1 MGVSAALVLAACGGG
16 GGAGNNQQPG
26 TQTSA
31 SGFNAASTSIVN
43 PSDKKGG
50 TLKFANEGDWD
61 TLDPGETYYAY
72 SWNFARL
79 YGRSLMMFKSAPG
92 KEGNQLVPDLA
103 EAPGQASDNAKTWTY
118 KLRKGVKFD
127 DGTEATSAD
136 VKYAVL
142 RSTDKQT
149 FPNGPAYW
157 DGMLNLP
164 SGYKGPYKTPNMNTD
179 SAIET
184 PDKYT
189 IVFHMKQPFA
199 AFDYLA
205 QQPNTMPVPKD
216 KDTGAKYRNSVVS
229 TGPYKFADLQ
239 PGKSFN
245 LVRNDQWDP
254 ATDPNRKALPDRIEV
269 SLNVNADDIDNRII
283 SGDLDVDV
291 IGPWSPTGRTEP
303 GLDGSD
309 AQGERGQPARLC
321 GSGTPRSTRPFLR
334 STTSSAAK
342 RVEYAMDH
350 TSYQT
355 AYGGQFAGGDLAT
368 TILPPSIPGYSKF
381 DLFPDGPDHKGDLDA
396 AKKSLEAC
404 GQPNGFETNIAYRAE
419 RPKEKATAEAFQQA
433 LGRVGIKLT
442 LKPYPQGDYFAQYAG
457 LPPYVVKNKLG
468 LALNGWAADWP
479 DGFGFLSQIVDSR
492 VIRATGGSSNTS
504 VRIPEVDKMLDSAL
518 TELNTDKRN
527 QMWGEIDK
535 RVMQDAVIYPGIY
548 SKSLLVRSK
557 NGTNIFV
564 TDAYRRVRLSRDG
577 SAEVAQMIICALS
590 LLRSASTG
598 SAHMITNRMSTAP

>member
-1 MGVSAALVLAACGGG
+1 MKHPRSWRARGLAAAGVSAALVLAACGGG
-16 GGAGNNQQPG
+16 GGGAGNQQGSSNQ
-26 TQTSA
+26 SA
-31 SGFNAASTSIVN
+31 QAGFNAGSTSIVS

-103 EAPGQASDNAKTWTY
+103 EAPGQSSDGAKTWTY
-118 KLRKGVKFD
+118 KLRHGVKYD
-127 DGTEATSAD
+127 DGTEVTSAD

-142 RSTDKQT
+142 RSIDKQT

-157 DGMLNLP
+157 EAPSALNLP

-184 PDKYT
+184 PDEYT
-189 IVFHMKQPFA
+189 IVFHMKKPFA
-199 AFDYLA
+199 SFDYLA
-205 QQPNTMPVPKD
+205 QQPDTMPVPKD
-216 KDTGAKYRNSVVS
+216 KDTGAKYRNSIVS
-229 TGPYKFADLQ
+229 TGPYKFEGLQ

-269 SLNVNADDIDNRII
+269 TLNVNADDIDNRII
-283 SGDLDVDV
+283 SGDLDVAVTSLGVQPAAQSRVLQDPTLKDNADNPLGV
-291 IGPWSPTGRTEP
+291 RLWYTSISPTVKP
-303 GLDGSD
+303 LDNINCRK
-309 AQGERGQPARLC
+309 AI
-321 GSGTPRSTRPFLR
+321 
-334 STTSSAAK
+334 
-342 RVEYAMDH
+342 EYAMDG
-350 TSYQT
+350 TAYQT

-368 TILPPSIPGYSKF
+368 TILPPSVPGYQKY
-381 DLFPDGPDHKGDLDA
+381 DLYPNGPDHKGDLDA

-468 LALNGWAADWP
+468 LATNGWAADWP

-492 VIRATGGSSNTS
+492 VIRETGGSSNIS
-504 VRIPEVDKMLDSAL
+504 VRIPEVDNMLDSAL

-527 QMWGEIDK
+527 QDWGAIDK
-535 RVMQDAVIYPGIY
+535 RVMEEAVIYPGVY
-548 SKSLLVRSK
+548 SKALLVRSK
-557 NGTNIFV
+557 NATNIMV
-564 TDAYRRVRLSRDG
+564 TDAFGEYDYLG
-577 SAEVAQMIICALS
+577 MGAQK
-590 LLRSASTG
+590 
-598 SAHMITNRMSTAP
+598 

>member
-283 SGDLDVDV
+283 SGDLDVAV
-291 IGPWSPTGRTEP
+291 TALGV
-303 GLDGSD
+303 
-309 AQGERGQPARLC
+309 QPAAQSRVLTDPTLKENADNPLGVRLWYT
-321 GSGTPRSTRPFLR
+321 SINPTVPPFNNIECR
-334 STTSSAAK
+334 KA
-342 RVEYAMDH
+342 VEYAMDH

-381 DLFPDGPDHKGDLDA
+381 DLFPDGTDHKGDLDA

-564 TDAYRRVRLSRDG
+564 TDAYGEYDYLG
-577 SAEVAQMIICALS
+577 MGAQK
-590 LLRSASTG
+590 
-598 SAHMITNRMSTAP
+598 

>member
-1 MGVSAALVLAACGGG
+1 MNHSRSWRVRSLAAVGVSAALVLAACGGG
-16 GGAGNNQQPG
+16 GGETGSQQGSSNQSSQ
-26 TQTSA
+26 A
-31 SGFNAASTSIVN
+31 AFDAASTGIVN

-50 TLKFANEGDWD
+50 TLKFANSGDWD
-61 TLDPGETYYAY
+61 SLDPGETYYQY

-79 YGRSLMMFKSAPG
+79 YGRALMMAKSAPG
-92 KEGNQLVPDLA
+92 KEGAQVTPDLA
-103 EAPGQASDNAKTWTY
+103 EAPGQSSDNAKTWTY
-118 KLRKGVKFD
+118 KIRKGVKFD
-127 DGTEATSAD
+127 DGTEVTSAD

-157 DGMLNLP
+157 DALLDLP

-184 PDKYT
+184 PDEYT

-205 QQPNTMPVPKD
+205 QQPDTMPVPKA
-216 KDTGAKYRNSVVS
+216 KDTGAKYRNSIVS

-283 SGDLDVDV
+283 AGDLDIDV
-291 IGPWSPTGRTEP
+291 AGTGV
-303 GLDGSD
+303 
-309 AQGERGQPARLC
+309 QPAAQARVLQDPNLKANADNPLSIRLWY
-321 GSGTPRSTRPFLR
+321 
-334 STTSSAAK
+334 TSIAPTVAPLDNIDCRK
-342 RVEYAMDH
+342 AIQYAMDR
-350 TSYQT
+350 TGYQT

-368 TILPPSIPGYSKF
+368 TLLPPTIPGHADF
-381 DLFPDGPDHKGDLDA
+381 DLYPNGQDHKGDLDA

-404 GQPNGFETNIAYRAE
+404 GQPNGFETNIGYRAE

-433 LGRVGIKLT
+433 LSRVGITVT
-442 LKPYPQGDYFAQYAG
+442 LKPFPQGDYFAQYCG

-468 LALNGWAADWP
+468 LCVNGWAADWP
-479 DGFGFLSQIVDSR
+479 DGFGFLSQITDSR
-492 VIRATGGSSNTS
+492 VIRETGGSSNIS
-504 VRIPEVDKMLDSAL
+504 VRIPEVDQMLDKAL
-518 TELNTDKRN
+518 TELDTNKRN

-535 RVMQDAVIYPGIY
+535 RVMEDAVIYPGVY
-548 SKSLLVRSK
+548 AKALLVRSK
-557 NGTNIFV
+557 NATNIFV
-564 TDAYRRVRLSRDG
+564 SDAQSMYDYVGLG
-577 SAEVAQMIICALS
+577 AQK
-590 LLRSASTG
+590 
-598 SAHMITNRMSTAP
+598 

>member
-1 MGVSAALVLAACGGG
+1 VGVSAALVLAACGGG

-127 DGTEATSAD
+127 NGTEATSAD

-283 SGDLDVDV
+283 SGDLDVAV
-291 IGPWSPTGRTEP
+291 TALGV
-303 GLDGSD
+303 
-309 AQGERGQPARLC
+309 QPAAQSRVLTDPTLKENADNPLGVRLWYT
-321 GSGTPRSTRPFLR
+321 SINPTVPPFNNIECR
-334 STTSSAAK
+334 KA
-342 RVEYAMDH
+342 VEYAMDH

-504 VRIPEVDKMLDSAL
+504 VRIPEVDKMLDTAL

-564 TDAYRRVRLSRDG
+564 TDAYGEYDYLG
-577 SAEVAQMIICALS
+577 MGAQK
-590 LLRSASTG
+590 
-598 SAHMITNRMSTAP
+598 

>member
-1 MGVSAALVLAACGGG
+1 LAAVGVSAALVLAACGGG
-16 GGAGNNQQPG
+16 GAGNNEQPG

-31 SGFNAASTSIVN
+31 SGFNAASTSVVN

-127 DGTEATSAD
+127 DGTEVTSAD

-149 FPNGPAYW
+149 FPNGPTYW
-157 DGMLNLP
+157 DRMLNLP

-184 PDKYT
+184 PDEYT
-189 IVFHMKQPFA
+189 IAFHMKKPFA

-216 KDTGAKYRNSVVS
+216 KDTGAKYRNSVVA

-269 SLNVNADDIDNRII
+269 SLSVNADDIDNRII
-283 SGDLDVDV
+283 SGDLDVAV
-291 IGPWSPTGRTEP
+291 TALGV
-303 GLDGSD
+303 
-309 AQGERGQPARLC
+309 QPAAQSRVLTDPTLKENADNPLGVRLWY
-321 GSGTPRSTRPFLR
+321 
-334 STTSSAAK
+334 TSINPTVPPLNNIECRRA
-342 RVEYAMDH
+342 VEYAMDH

-479 DGFGFLSQIVDSR
+479 DGFGFLSEIVDSR
-492 VIRATGGSSNTS
+492 AIRPTGGSSNTS
-504 VRIPEVDKMLDSAL
+504 VRIPEVDKMLDTAL

-564 TDAYRRVRLSRDG
+564 TDAYGEYDYLG
-577 SAEVAQMIICALS
+577 MGAQK
-590 LLRSASTG
+590 
-598 SAHMITNRMSTAP
+598 

>member
-1 MGVSAALVLAACGGG
+1 MNQSRSWRARGLAAAGVSAALLLAACGGG
-16 GGAGNNQQPG
+16 GPGGEQGPG
-26 TQTSA
+26 TQAGA
-31 SGFNAASTSIVN
+31 SGFNAASTSVVN
-43 PSDKKGG
+43 PSEAKGG

-61 TLDPGETYYAY
+61 TLDTGETYYAY

-103 EAPGQASDNAKTWTY
+103 EGPGEPSGDAKTWTY
-118 KLRKGVKFD
+118 KLRQGVKFD
-127 DGTEATSAD
+127 DGTEVTAAD
-136 VKYAVL
+136 VKYAIL

-157 DGMLNLP
+157 EGLLDLP
-164 SGYKGPYKTPNMNTD
+164 EGYKGPYKTPNMNTD

-189 IVFHMKQPFA
+189 IVFHTKAPFA

-216 KDTGAKYRNSVVS
+216 KDTGAKYRNTIVS
-229 TGPYKFADLQ
+229 TGPYKFEGLQ

-269 SLNVNADDIDNRII
+269 TLNVNPDDIDNRLI
-283 SGDLDVDV
+283 SGDLDVAV
-291 IGPWSPTGRTEP
+291 TALGV
-303 GLDGSD
+303 
-309 AQGERGQPARLC
+309 QPAAQSRVLQDPTLKENADNPLSARLWY
-321 GSGTPRSTRPFLR
+321 
-334 STTSSAAK
+334 TSINPTVAPLNNIECRKAIM
-342 RVEYAMDH
+342 YAMDH
-350 TSYQT
+350 TGYQT

-368 TILPPSIPGYSKF
+368 TILPPNIPGYAAF
-381 DLFPDGPDHKGDLDA
+381 DLYPSGPDHKGDLEA

-404 GQPNGFETNIAYRAE
+404 GQPNGFETNISYRAE

-433 LGRVGIKLT
+433 LSRVGIKLT
-442 LKPYPQGDYFAQYAG
+442 LKPYPQGDYFSSYAG
-457 LPPYVVKNKLG
+457 NPPYVVKNKLG

-492 VIRATGGSSNTS
+492 VIRPAGGSSNTS
-504 VRIPEVDKMLDSAL
+504 VRIPEVDQMLDTAL
-518 TELNTDKRN
+518 TELDTDKRN

-535 RVMQDAVIYPGIY
+535 RVMEEAVIYPGVY

-557 NGTNIFV
+557 NATNIFV
-564 TDAYRRVRLSRDG
+564 TDAYGEYDYLG
-577 SAEVAQMIICALS
+577 LGAQK
-590 LLRSASTG
+590 
-598 SAHMITNRMSTAP
+598 

>member
-1 MGVSAALVLAACGGG
+1 LAAVGVSAALVLAACGGG
-16 GGAGNNQQPG
+16 GGAGNNEQPG

-31 SGFNAASTSIVN
+31 SGFNAASTSVVN

-127 DGTEATSAD
+127 DGTEVTSAD

-149 FPNGPAYW
+149 FPNGPTYW
-157 DGMLNLP
+157 DRNLNLP

-184 PDKYT
+184 PDKST
-189 IVFHMKQPFA
+189 IVFHMKRPFA

-269 SLNVNADDIDNRII
+269 SLSVNADDIDNRII
-283 SGDLDVDV
+283 SGDLDVAV
-291 IGPWSPTGRTEP
+291 TALGV
-303 GLDGSD
+303 
-309 AQGERGQPARLC
+309 QPAAQSRVLTDPTLKENADNPLGVRLWYT
-321 GSGTPRSTRPFLR
+321 SINPTVPPFNNIECR
-334 STTSSAAK
+334 KA
-342 RVEYAMDH
+342 VEYAMDH

-479 DGFGFLSQIVDSR
+479 DGFGFLSEIVDSR
-492 VIRATGGSSNTS
+492 AIRLAGGSSNTS
-504 VRIPEVDKMLDSAL
+504 VRIPEVDKMLDTAL
-518 TELNTDKRN
+518 TELNADKRN

-557 NGTNIFV
+557 NASNIFV
-564 TDAYRRVRLSRDG
+564 TDAYGEYDYLG
-577 SAEVAQMIICALS
+577 LGAQK
-590 LLRSASTG
+590 
-598 SAHMITNRMSTAP
+598 

>member
-1 MGVSAALVLAACGGG
+1 MDHSRSWRARGLAAAGVSAALVLAACGGG
-16 GGAGNNQQPG
+16 GGAGGQQGSSNQS
-26 TQTSA
+26 TQA
-31 SGFNAASTSIVN
+31 AFNAASTGVVS

-50 TLKFANEGDWD
+50 TLKFANAGDWD

-127 DGTEATSAD
+127 DGTEVTSAD

-184 PDKYT
+184 PDKST

-216 KDTGAKYRNSVVS
+216 KDTGAKYRNSIVS

-254 ATDPNRKALPDRIEV
+254 ATDPNRKALPDRMEV
-269 SLNVNADDIDNRII
+269 ALNVNADDIDNRLI

-291 IGPWSPTGRTEP
+291 VATGV
-303 GLDGSD
+303 
-309 AQGERGQPARLC
+309 QPAAQSRVLTDPTLKENADNPLSARLWY
-321 GSGTPRSTRPFLR
+321 
-334 STTSSAAK
+334 TSINPTVAPLDNIDCRKAI
-342 RVEYAMDH
+342 EYAMDR
-350 TSYQT
+350 TAYQT

-504 VRIPEVDKMLDSAL
+504 VRIPQVDKMLDSAL

-527 QMWGEIDK
+527 QMWGEVDK
-535 RVMQDAVIYPGIY
+535 RVMEDAVIYPGVY

-557 NGTNIFV
+557 NATNIMV
-564 TDAYRRVRLSRDG
+564 TDAYGEYDYLG
-577 SAEVAQMIICALS
+577 LGAQK
-590 LLRSASTG
+590 
-598 SAHMITNRMSTAP
+598 

>member
-16 GGAGNNQQPG
+16 GGASNNEQPG

-31 SGFNAASTSIVN
+31 SGFNAASTSVVN
-43 PSDKKGG
+43 PSEKKGG

-103 EAPGQASDNAKTWTY
+103 EAPGQASDSAKTWTY

-127 DGTEATSAD
+127 DGTEVTSAD

-149 FPNGPAYW
+149 FPNGPTYW
-157 DGMLNLP
+157 DRMLNLP

-184 PDKYT
+184 PDKST
-189 IVFHMKQPFA
+189 IVFHMKRPFA

-269 SLNVNADDIDNRII
+269 SLSVNADDIDNRII
-283 SGDLDVDV
+283 SGDLDVAV
-291 IGPWSPTGRTEP
+291 TALGV
-303 GLDGSD
+303 
-309 AQGERGQPARLC
+309 QPAAQSRVLTDPTLKENADNPLGVRLWYT
-321 GSGTPRSTRPFLR
+321 SINPTVPPFNNIECR
-334 STTSSAAK
+334 KA
-342 RVEYAMDH
+342 VEYAMDH

-468 LALNGWAADWP
+468 LATNGWAADWP
-479 DGFGFLSQIVDSR
+479 DGFGFLSEIVDSR
-492 VIRATGGSSNTS
+492 AIRLAGGSSNTS
-504 VRIPEVDKMLDSAL
+504 VRIPEVDKMLDTAL
-518 TELNTDKRN
+518 TELNADKRN

-557 NGTNIFV
+557 NASNIFV
-564 TDAYRRVRLSRDG
+564 TDAYGEYDYLG
-577 SAEVAQMIICALS
+577 LGAQK
-590 LLRSASTG
+590 
-598 SAHMITNRMSTAP
+598 

>member
-127 DGTEATSAD
+127 NGTEATSAD

-283 SGDLDVDV
+283 SGDLDVAV
-291 IGPWSPTGRTEP
+291 TALGV
-303 GLDGSD
+303 
-309 AQGERGQPARLC
+309 QPAAQSRVLTDPTLKENSDNPLGVRLWY
-321 GSGTPRSTRPFLR
+321 
-334 STTSSAAK
+334 TSINPTVPPLNNIECRKA
-342 RVEYAMDH
+342 VEYAMDH

-368 TILPPSIPGYSKF
+368 TILPPSIPGYTKF
-381 DLFPDGPDHKGDLDA
+381 DLFPDGTDHKGDLDA

-504 VRIPEVDKMLDSAL
+504 VRIPEVDKMLDTAL

-557 NGTNIFV
+557 NGTNTFV
-564 TDAYRRVRLSRDG
+564 TDAYGEYDYLG
-577 SAEVAQMIICALS
+577 MGAQK
-590 LLRSASTG
+590 
-598 SAHMITNRMSTAP
+598 